1 MRILVTGVSGQV
13 GHELARLLVR
23 EGEVIAADRSMLD
36 LAGDPQALRDA
47 LGRLAP
53 DLIVNPAAYTAVDRA
68 ETEEPLARAINAIA
82 PGVLAEFAAARGLP
96 IIHFSTDYV
105 FDGTASGPYRE
116 DDPCAPVSAYGRTK
130 RDGELA
136 VEAAGGRHYI
146 LRTSW
151 VYSLRGK
158 NFLAT
163 MARLAG
169 ERPEL
174 RVVDDQIGA
183 PTTSVAIAHG
193 TQSLVEQL
201 IRGASVAPGVYH
213 MTCAGQTSWCGFA
226 RAIVKRLPQVRG
238 ALGMPDSPLPPPTVT
253 AITTAEFPTP
263 ARRPAN
269 SVLSNDKLLRE
280 AGIALPAWEHALDDL
295 LAVNRTG
302 HAAT

>member
-1 MRILVTGVSGQV
+1 MRILVTGINGQV
-13 GHELARLLVR
+13 GHELARLLAGD
-23 EGEVIAADRSMLD
+23 GEVIAADRTVLD
-36 LAGDPQALRDA
+36 LAGDEQTLRNALT
-47 LGRLAP
+47 RLAP
-53 DLIVNPAAYTAVDRA
+53 DLIVNPAAYAAVDRA
-68 ETEEPLARAINAIA
+68 ETEEALAHAVNATA
-82 PGVLAEFAAARGLP
+82 PGVLARFAAERSLP

-105 FDGTASGPYRE
+105 FDGSGKGPYRE
-116 DDPCAPVSAYGRTK
+116 DDACAPVSAYGRTK
-130 RDGELA
+130 LDGEIA
-136 VEAAGGRHYI
+136 VQAAGGRHFI

-151 VYSLRGK
+151 VYGLRGK

-174 RVVDDQIGA
+174 RVVDDQVGA
-183 PTTSVAIAHG
+183 PTTSLAIAHA

-201 IRGASVAPGVYH
+201 IRGADITPGVYH

-226 RAIVKRLPQVRG
+226 RAIIKRLPQVRA
-238 ALGMPDSPLPPPTVT
+238 ALGLPDSALPPPTVT

-280 AGIALPAWEHALDDL
+280 AGIALPAWQHALDDL
-295 LAVNRTG
+295 LTVNRTG
-302 HAAT
+302 HAST

>member
-1 MRILVTGVSGQV
+1 MKILVTGVNGQV
-13 GHELARLLVR
+13 GHELAGLLTR
-23 EGEVIAADRSMLD
+23 EGEVIAADRSVLD
-36 LAGDPQALRDA
+36 LAGDPQALRET
-47 LGRLAP
+47 LHRLAP

-68 ETEEPLARAINAIA
+68 ETEESLAHAINAVA
-82 PGVLAEFAAARGLP
+82 PGVLAEAAAARGIP
-96 IIHFSTDYV
+96 MIHFSTDYV
-105 FDGTASGPYRE
+105 FDGTASGPYQE
-116 DDPCAPVSAYGRTK
+116 HDPCAPVSAYGRTK

-136 VEAAGGRHYI
+136 VLAAGGRHYI

-183 PTTSVAIAHG
+183 PTTSQAIAHG

-201 IRGASVAPGVYH
+201 IRGARIAPGIYH

-226 RAIVKRLPQVRG
+226 RAIVRRLPQVRA
-238 ALGMPDSPLPPPTVT
+238 ALGMPDSALPAPTVT
-253 AITTAEFPTP
+253 AITTADFPTP